1 MDRLRTYAFFSLLV
15 LLNFQTLQVDVSI
28 FLFLLFS
35 HFGTFKLIP
44 VVRGCLDTLVRNIV
58 RTEAPGTTLILE
70 EKVAGDAEQ
79 GGEIGKTNI

>member
-1 MDRLRTYAFFSLLV
+1 M
-15 LLNFQTLQVDVSI
+15 
-28 FLFLLFS
+28 
-35 HFGTFKLIP
+35 
-44 VVRGCLDTLVRNIV
+44 RGCLDTLVRNIV